1 MMKIGVV
8 CAMEE
13 EIRELLAVLDDQKS
27 ETVAGQTFYS
37 GRIHSQEVALVEC
50 GIGKVQAGMNTA
62 ILIDHYNPDLVINTG
77 SAGGIG
83 TGLKVGDVVIS
94 SGVAYHDVNSTAF
107 GYLPGQLPSR
117 PQIFEADKH
126 YVELITKAAQQ
137 TNLTTH
143 VGLIVTGDQF
153 ISSKPAIAKIKAI
166 YPDAL
171 ASEMEGAAIG
181 QVASQF
187 QLPFVVIR
195 AMSDVGDENASVS
208 FDEFIIEAGK
218 KSALMLLA
226 FIDELA

>member
-1 MMKIGVV
+1 MTIGVV

-13 EIRELLAVLDDQKS
+13 EIRELLAVLEDRKED
-27 ETVAGQTFYS
+27 VIAGQPYYS
-37 GRIHSQEVALVEC
+37 GTIEGQQVALVQC

-62 ILIDHYNPDLVINTG
+62 VLLEKYKPDVVINTG

-83 TGLKVGDVVIS
+83 DGLKVGDVVIS

-107 GYLPGQLPSR
+107 GYKPGQLPDQ
-117 PQIFEADKH
+117 PQIFTADAN
-126 YVELITKAAQQ
+126 YVQKIQDAAAA

-153 ISSKPAIAKIKAI
+153 ISSTPAIEKIKSI
-166 YPDAL
+166 YPEAL
-171 ASEMEGAAIG
+171 ASEMEGGAIG
-181 QVASQF
+181 QVATQF
-187 QLPFVVIR
+187 KVPFVVIR

-218 KSALMLLA
+218 RSAAMLLA
-226 FIDELA
+226 FLKAL